1 MSYNVLSRIT
11 GRRENHEIDM
21 PIIEWGGNG
30 IFGYG
35 LWNWW
40 GVPYPPEDYVFS
52 DDEFKT
58 WHKIPG
64 IQLRHDASYIQGVL
78 SFGNGRVSILYLE
91 DGTGGGIYSSTDGG
105 KTFALNLLVAPNASV
120 YNVSGHSSGD
130 TGAFAFTDE
139 DGNAGFAATRDGG
152 KTWKHSVSAIEDV
165 YSVPVYVTSNE
176 DIVVFNN
183 AMLTPAGDLDPINTP
198 EEIQGKEEED
208 WMLTE
213 CAVGILLHP
222 IYCYGAEKAFMFSLD
237 LSTWQEVNFSESIC
251 EGMAGWPIAYS
262 KKTGLAYQAKRVWMD
277 VFEGEHSHRYTF
289 VYIYSSTNLTDWHY
303 VSRIQVQD
311 YFTASGGGWPIKNVF
326 PDIKII
332 GNEFVVTGRCID
344 QDGFWFESLVAA
356 SLDGKDWTVSYVPVG
371 VYAVS

>member
-1 MSYNVLSRIT
+1 MSYQVLQRGS
-11 GRRENHEIDM
+11 GRRETRKANL
-21 PIIEWGGNG
+21 PIIEWGGSG

-52 DDEFKT
+52 DDGFKT

-64 IQLRHDASYIQGVL
+64 INLRPDVSHIQDVLNFGKGRIAIVYWELGV
-78 SFGNGRVSILYLE
+78 
-91 DGTGGGIYSSTDGG
+91 GTGVYSSVDGG
-105 KTFALNLLVAPNASV
+105 KTFALALLVAPNTSV
-120 YNVSGHSSGD
+120 YNVSEHASGE
-130 TGAFAFTDE
+130 TGAFVLIDDNRE
-139 DGNAGFAATRDGG
+139 VGFVVTRDGG
-152 KTWKHSVSAIEDV
+152 KSWEQVASPIDDA
-165 YSVPVYVTSNE
+165 YYVPVYVTSNE
-176 DIVVFNN
+176 DIVVSNN
-183 AMLTPAGDLDPINTP
+183 AILTPTGDFEPINTP
-198 EEIQGKEEED
+198 EEIQGEEED
-208 WMLTE
+208 WALTE
-213 CAVGILLHP
+213 CAAGILLHP
-222 IYCYGAEKAFMFSLD
+222 FYCRGAERAFMFSRD
-237 LSTWQEVNFSESIC
+237 LSTWQEVGLSESVC
-251 EGMAGWPIAYS
+251 EEMAEWPIAYS

-311 YFTASGGGWPIKNVF
+311 YFTASGGRWPIKNVF

-332 GNEFVVTGRCID
+332 DDEFVITGRCID

>member
-58 WHKIPG
+58 WHKIPR
-64 IQLRHDASYIQGVL
+64 INLRPDVSHIQGVL
-78 SFGNGRVSILYLE
+78 NFGKGRIAIVYWENGIGS
-91 DGTGGGIYSSTDGG
+91 GIYSSVDGG

-120 YNVSGHSSGD
+120 YNVSGHTSGD
-130 TGAFAFTDE
+130 AGAFAFLDDNWRGGLVT
-139 DGNAGFAATRDGG
+139 TRDGG
-152 KTWKHSVSAIEDV
+152 KTWEQVTSSIDDA

-198 EEIQGKEEED
+198 EEIQGKEED

-251 EGMAGWPIAYS
+251 EEMAEWPIAYS
-262 KKTGLAYQAKRVWMD
+262 KKTGLAYQAKCVWMD
-277 VFEGEHSHRYTF
+277 VFEGEHSHGYTF

-332 GNEFVVTGRCID
+332 DDEFVITGRCID
-344 QDGFWFESLVAA
+344 QDGFWLESLVAA
-356 SLDGKDWTVSYVPVG
+356 SLDGKDWTVSYVPVE

>member
-1 MSYNVLSRIT
+1 MSYQVLQRGS
-11 GRRENHEIDM
+11 GRRETRKANL

-35 LWNWW
+35 LWK
-40 GVPYPPEDYVFS
+40 GLPKDYVFS

-58 WHKIPG
+58 WHKIPR
-64 IQLRHDASYIQGVL
+64 INLRPDVSIIQGVL
-78 SFGNGRVSILYLE
+78 NFGKGRIAIMYWENGIGS
-91 DGTGGGIYSSTDGG
+91 GIYSSVDGG

-120 YNVSGHSSGD
+120 RNVSGHTSGD
-130 TGAFAFTDE
+130 TGAFAFLDDNWRGGLVT
-139 DGNAGFAATRDGG
+139 TRDGG
-152 KTWKHSVSAIEDV
+152 KTWEQVTSSIDDA

-198 EEIQGKEEED
+198 EEIQGKEED

-251 EGMAGWPIAYS
+251 EEMAEWPIAYS
-262 KKTGLAYQAKRVWMD
+262 KKTGLAYQAKCVWMD
-277 VFEGEHSHRYTF
+277 VRVYI
-289 VYIYSSTNLTDWHY
+289 YIYSSTNLTDWHY

-332 GNEFVVTGRCID
+332 DDEFVITGRCLD
-344 QDGFWFESLVAA
+344 QDGFWVESLVAT
-356 SLDGKDWTVSYVPVG
+356 SLDGKDWTVSYVPVE